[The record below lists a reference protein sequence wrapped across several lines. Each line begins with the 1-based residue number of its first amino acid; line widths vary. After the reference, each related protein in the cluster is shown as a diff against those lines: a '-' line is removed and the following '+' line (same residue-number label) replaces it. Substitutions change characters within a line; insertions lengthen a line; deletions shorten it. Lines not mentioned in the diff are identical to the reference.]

1 MCVLLSVRA
10 DPHAE
15 PARDLQ
21 KTFEFTANAQM
32 WPRSLNADIGGD
44 SAATYLII
52 GDMGTPSG
60 QGMDFISGFTFLCVY
75 LHSRCVAPC
84 SRHLANATTLSTIPL
99 TPRSGSPQR
108 PRRLLP
114 PTEPGCGSTRSR
126 TNLVSCIDSISRHA
140 AMRPFVLD
148 KIHIRYISG
157 QEVRSYIIMIMMN
170 SPYRFYADVW
180 GPIKSLCIYDHIAK

>member
-1 MCVLLSVRA
+1 MLNPHGISRKPSSSRQMHRCGRVASTPILAATAPQHTSSSATWARLRGREWTSSVASRFCA
-10 DPHAE
+10 YIYI
-15 PARDLQ
+15 RD
-21 KTFEFTANAQM
+21 A
-32 WPRSLNADIGGD
+32 WPRAH
-44 SAATYLII
+44 AT
-52 GDMGTPSG
+52 
-60 QGMDFISGFTFLCVY
+60 
-75 LHSRCVAPC
+75 
-84 SRHLANATTLSTIPL
+84 LANATTPSTIPL

-157 QEVRSYIIMIMMN
+157 QEVRSFIIMIMMN
-170 SPYRFYADVW
+170 SPYRFLVW
-180 GPIKSLCIYDHIAK
+180 GPIKSLCIYS